1 MGLPPPASS
10 PEGRSGA
17 GAPDDLHLDYVAIVV
32 LATILVVVAFVV
44 LGDTVA
50 DFVTLVGEG
59 VERAIV
65 GS

>member
-10 PEGRSGA
+10 LERLLRA

-44 LGDTVA
+44 FGDTVA

-59 VERAIV
+59 VDRAIV
-65 GS
+65 GG